1 MRCDLEPIVR
11 IKLKILLVV
20 TFSSFLSVSMV
31 HAVSENKDKSNSNE
45 EKVLDEIIFE
55 APKVELRDTFDDFM
69 PLPTAKFKVKSQ
81 DIANTNAVTI
91 EDTVRYSPN
100 IEVRKRYIGDHNGV
114 VSMRGNGNFQTARHM
129 VFVDGFPLHSMLQT
143 RWNGAP
149 QWNFVAP
156 DEAETITITYGPFS
170 PKYSGNAMGG
180 VIDIETRQPYQEEW
194 VLKTTGWVHDWTHF
208 KNEDTS
214 IGYKTFFSYGNKQD
228 KLSYYMFFNRLEGFV
243 QPTNLQ
249 EDTSTSVADG
259 SENAATGAFRFMDNR
274 SRDSIGF
281 SDDGEEKVENNILKI
296 KSDYKFS
303 DSFKLRGMLGYLI
316 RHNEQLNVKNYLR
329 NSSGIIWGG
338 AGNTN
343 ISYGG
348 RRFQIKASHFNVT
361 TRDKQDLLLG
371 LGAEG
376 KIVRGWNYDMVLSS
390 YIKLDDTYRSSDENP
405 SDPNYDHSGSLT
417 QFQDTGWQLLE
428 LKFNKDNF
436 LNNANL
442 KFEGGYHY
450 DHARM
455 ETIKW
460 NVSDWEHDEKD
471 KGTYNS
477 STGGQTDTHAIHANL
492 GWKFRPKWDLQMGGR
507 LEAWRSFNA
516 FEHESEGE
524 IGGHDHVNEQAFS
537 PKFSIGY
544 KPNSEWD
551 YQFSLARATR
561 FPIPEEMF
569 SNIDDYDDK
578 NISNPGLKPEVGN
591 HVTFMV
597 SHYKPKGS
605 TKLNLF
611 FDYINDTIF
620 NDNVTG
626 FGTTSTFVNI
636 DLVRTMG
643 AEFVLKR
650 KDFLIPKHDFSFNAA
665 FTDAK
670 ILFYNVTPAAHGK
683 DLPRVPDLR
692 VKFQSV
698 YHFLDNWDG
707 MIAAR
712 WQDRMWGRLQND
724 DPLDGSG
731 GHSEYLFLDVKT
743 NYESKN
749 FVSSF
754 GVTNLTNE
762 TAWTGPHQFPNRTYV
777 LDIKWKI

>member
-1 MRCDLEPIVR
+1 MRYSVGSIVR
-11 IKLKILLVV
+11 IKLKVLLAVI
-20 TFSSFLSVSMV
+20 FSCFLSVSML
-31 HAVSENKDKSNSNE
+31 HAANENNDKSNNNE

-55 APKVELRDTFDDFM
+55 APKVELKETFDDFM

-100 IEVRKRYIGDHNGV
+100 IEVRKRYIGDHNSV
-114 VSMRGNGNFQTARHM
+114 ISMRGNGNFQTARHM

-143 RWNGAP
+143 RWDGAP

-156 DEAETITITYGPFS
+156 EEAETVTITYGPFS

-194 VLKTTGWVHDWTHF
+194 ALKTTGWVHDWTHF
-208 KNEDTS
+208 ENEDTS
-214 IGYKTFFSYGNKQD
+214 VGYKTFFSYGNKQD
-228 KLSYYMFFNRLEGFV
+228 KLSYYMFVNRLEGFV

-259 SENAATGAFRFMDNR
+259 TETAVTGAFRFMDNR
-274 SRDSIGF
+274 SRDSIGY
-281 SDDGEEKVENNILKI
+281 SDDGEEKVESNIFKI
-296 KSDYKFS
+296 KADYNFS
-303 DSFKLRGMLGYLI
+303 NSFKLRGMVGYLI
-316 RHNEQLNVKNYLR
+316 RRNEQLDVKNYLKDS
-329 NSSGIIWGG
+329 NGSPVY
-338 AGNTN
+338 AATN
-343 ISYGG
+343 YSIGG
-348 RRFQIKASHFNVT
+348 RRFNVKESNFNVT
-361 TRDKQDLLLG
+361 TRDKQDLMLG

-376 KIVRGWNYDMVLSS
+376 KLGGGWNYDAVLSS
-390 YIKLDDTYRSSDENP
+390 YIKLNDTYRSSDENP
-405 SDPNYDHSGSLT
+405 SSPAYDQSGSLT
-417 QFQDTGWQLLE
+417 QFQDTGWQLLD

-436 LNNANL
+436 LNNTNL

-455 ETIKW
+455 ERIKW
-460 NVSDWEHDEKD
+460 SVPDWEHDKKD
-471 KGTYNS
+471 KGTFQS
-477 STGGQTDTHAIHANL
+477 STGGQTDTHAVHANV
-492 GWKFRPKWDLQMGGR
+492 GWNFKPKWDLQVGGR

-516 FEHESEGE
+516 FEHDKKDPNE

-537 PKFSIGY
+537 PKLSIGY

-597 SHYKPKGS
+597 GHYKPKAT

-650 KDFLIPKHDFSFNAA
+650 KDFLIPKHDFSFNTA
-665 FTDAK
+665 FTDAE

-692 VKFQSV
+692 IKFQSV

-731 GHSEYLFLDVKT
+731 GHSEYLFVDIKT

-754 GVTNLTNE
+754 GITNITDE

>member
-1 MRCDLEPIVR
+1 MKSIVR
-11 IKLKILLVV
+11 IKLKILLIVF
-20 TFSSFLSVSMV
+20 FSSFLAVNII
-31 HAVSENKDKSNSNE
+31 HAADETKNKSNSIE

-100 IEVRKRYIGDHNGV
+100 IEVRKRYIGDHNGI

-156 DEAETITITYGPFS
+156 EEAETVTITYGPFS

-180 VIDIETRQPYQEEW
+180 VIDIETRQSYQEEW
-194 VLKTTGWVHDWTHF
+194 ALKTSGWVHDWTHF
-208 KNEDTS
+208 ENEDTS
-214 IGYKTFFSYGNKQD
+214 VGYKTFFSYGNKQD
-228 KLSYYMFFNRLEGFV
+228 KLSYYIFVNRLEGFV

-259 SENAATGAFRFMDNR
+259 TETAVTGAFRFMDNR
-274 SRDSIGF
+274 SRDSIGY
-281 SDDGEEKVENNILKI
+281 SDDGEEKVESNIFKI
-296 KSDYKFS
+296 KADYNFS
-303 DSFKLRGMLGYLI
+303 NSFKLRGMVGYLI
-316 RHNEQLNVKNYLR
+316 RRNEQLDVKNYLKDS
-329 NSSGIIWGG
+329 NGSPVY
-338 AGNTN
+338 AATN
-343 ISYGG
+343 YSIGG
-348 RRFQIKASHFNVT
+348 RRFNVKESNFNVT
-361 TRDKQDLLLG
+361 TRDKQDLMLG

-376 KIVRGWNYDMVLSS
+376 KLGGGWDYDAVLSS
-390 YIKLDDTYRSSDENP
+390 YIKLNDTYRSSDENP
-405 SDPNYDHSGSLT
+405 SSPAYDHSGSLT
-417 QFQDTGWQLLE
+417 QFQDTGWQLLD

-436 LNNANL
+436 LNNTNL

-460 NVSDWEHDEKD
+460 SVPDWEHDKKD
-471 KGTYNS
+471 KGTFQS
-477 STGGQTDTHAIHANL
+477 STGGQTDTHAVHANV
-492 GWKFRPKWDLQMGGR
+492 GWNFKPKWDLQVGGR

-516 FEHESEGE
+516 FEHDKKDPNE

-537 PKFSIGY
+537 PKLSIGY

-597 SHYKPKGS
+597 GHYKPMAT

-650 KDFLIPKHDFSFNAA
+650 KDFLIPKHDFSFNTA
-665 FTDAK
+665 FTDAE

-683 DLPRVPDLR
+683 DLPRVPDWR
-692 VKFQSV
+692 IKFQSV

-731 GHSEYLFLDVKT
+731 GHSEYLFVDIKT

-754 GVTNLTNE
+754 GITNITDE

>member
-1 MRCDLEPIVR
+1 VKSIVR
-11 IKLKILLVV
+11 IKLKILLIVF
-20 TFSSFLSVSMV
+20 FSSFLAVNII
-31 HAVSENKDKSNSNE
+31 HAADETKNKSNSIE

-100 IEVRKRYIGDHNGV
+100 IEVRKRYIGDHNGI

-156 DEAETITITYGPFS
+156 EEAETVTITYGPFS

-180 VIDIETRQPYQEEW
+180 VIDIETRQSYQEEW
-194 VLKTTGWVHDWTHF
+194 ALKTSGWVHDWTHF
-208 KNEDTS
+208 ENEDTS
-214 IGYKTFFSYGNKQD
+214 VGYKTFFSYGNKQD
-228 KLSYYMFFNRLEGFV
+228 KLSYYIFVNRLEGFV

-259 SENAATGAFRFMDNR
+259 TETAVTGAFRFMDNR
-274 SRDSIGF
+274 SRDSIGY
-281 SDDGEEKVENNILKI
+281 SDDGEEKVESNIFKI
-296 KSDYKFS
+296 KADYNFS
-303 DSFKLRGMLGYLI
+303 NSFKLRGMVGYLI
-316 RHNEQLNVKNYLR
+316 RRNEQLDVKNYLKDS
-329 NSSGIIWGG
+329 NGSPVY
-338 AGNTN
+338 AATN
-343 ISYGG
+343 YSIGG
-348 RRFQIKASHFNVT
+348 RRFNVKESNFNVT
-361 TRDKQDLLLG
+361 TRDKQDLMLG

-376 KIVRGWNYDMVLSS
+376 KLGGGWDYDAVLSS
-390 YIKLDDTYRSSDENP
+390 YIKLNDTYRSSDENP
-405 SDPNYDHSGSLT
+405 SSPAYDHSGSLT
-417 QFQDTGWQLLE
+417 QFQDTGWQLLD

-436 LNNANL
+436 LNNTNL

-460 NVSDWEHDEKD
+460 SVPDWEHDKKD
-471 KGTYNS
+471 KGTFQS
-477 STGGQTDTHAIHANL
+477 STGGQTDTHAVHANV
-492 GWKFRPKWDLQMGGR
+492 GWNFKPKWDLQVGGR

-516 FEHESEGE
+516 FEHDKKDPNE

-537 PKFSIGY
+537 PKLSIGY

-597 SHYKPKGS
+597 GHYKPMAT

-650 KDFLIPKHDFSFNAA
+650 KDFLIPKHDFSFNTA
-665 FTDAK
+665 FTDAE

-683 DLPRVPDLR
+683 DLPRVPDWR
-692 VKFQSV
+692 IKFQSV

-731 GHSEYLFLDVKT
+731 GHSEYLFVDIKT

-754 GVTNLTNE
+754 GITNITDE